1 VERPGRLGT
10 LHDRTDGALPL
21 SALFGGDGILIR
33 ERLRVGADMVTHLV
47 VGVVLGLGILVGMI
61 RRNRQIR
68 RDMSEKEREQVN
80 NVIDISTRLRETREE
95 AE

>member
-1 VERPGRLGT
+1 
-10 LHDRTDGALPL
+10 
-21 SALFGGDGILIR
+21 
-33 ERLRVGADMVTHLV
+33 MVTHLV

-95 AE
+95 VE